1 MSKRIF
7 FLSFLLVFC
16 FILAS
21 SAYAI
26 KLHNGELYQVKSN
39 EVHHGDVIT
48 NASKVVIDG
57 TIDGDLYAFAETI
70 DIKGTVTGD
79 VISFAYLTN
88 VSGTVGGNVRSYSQ
102 ALTVSGTVQKNI
114 SAGADELRVNQSG
127 NVNGSILGFVNEMN
141 IEGRV
146 GKETN
151 GFYNQATISG
161 LLGEG
166 TSLFQV
172 ESLHLKPTATIQGD
186 LIYTSFEPAQID
198 AGANIKGQH
207 KHTIIEPRPSYGSFM
222 LMMSVSSCL
231 STLIFWLLIRYF
243 FAGSLYN
250 VSQQLH
256 TRHPFKQF
264 GVGLLIFIM
273 APLLSIVMLLTVVGI
288 PVGFIIAIAYTLLL
302 ILGKVYVG
310 TWLGQKLISFFQ
322 WKISPLFAEFIGV
335 FLLVLIIQI
344 PLLGFLLGMLVNIY
358 FFGAI
363 TSCVRASNKR
373 TAL

>member
-1 MSKRIF
+1 MSKKLF
-7 FLSFLLVFC
+7 FLSFLLCFC
-16 FILAS
+16 LILAS
-21 SAYAI
+21 SVAAI
-26 KLHNGELYQVKSN
+26 NIHNEELYHVKSN
-39 EVHHGDVIT
+39 EVHHGDVVT
-48 NASKVVIDG
+48 NASKVVIEG
-57 TIDGDLYAFAETI
+57 TVDGDLYAFAEMI

-102 ALTVSGTVQKNI
+102 ALTVSGTIQKNI
-114 SAGADELRVNQSG
+114 SAGADQLHINQSG
-127 NVNGSILGFVNEMN
+127 NVNGSILGFVNEIN

-151 GFYNQATISG
+151 GMYHLATFSG
-161 LLGEG
+161 LLEQG

-172 ESLHLKPTATIQGD
+172 ETLHLKPTAVINSD
-186 LIYTSFEPAQID
+186 LLYSSFEPAQID
-198 AGANIKGQH
+198 AGAYIKGEH
-207 KHTIIEPRPSYGSFM
+207 KHTFIEPRPSFHSFM
-222 LMMSVSSCL
+222 LMMSISSCL

-250 VSQQLH
+250 VGEKLH

-264 GVGLLIFIM
+264 GIGLLIFII
-273 APLLSIVMLLTVVGI
+273 APLISIGMLLTVVGI
-288 PVGFIIAIAYTLLL
+288 PVGITIAIAYALLL

-310 TWLGQKLISFFQ
+310 TWLGQKLISRFH
-322 WKISPLFAEFIGV
+322 WKIAPLLAEFIGV
-335 FLLVLIIQI
+335 FLLVVIIQI
-344 PLLGFLLGMLVNIY
+344 PLLGFLLGILVSIY
-358 FFGAI
+358 FLGAI